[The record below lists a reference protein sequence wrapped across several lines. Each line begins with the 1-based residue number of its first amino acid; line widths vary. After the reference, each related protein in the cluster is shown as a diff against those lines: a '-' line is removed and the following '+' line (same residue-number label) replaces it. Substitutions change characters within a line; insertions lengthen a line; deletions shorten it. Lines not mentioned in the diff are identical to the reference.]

1 MISERLKIRL
11 CVALES
17 DLWRRLNLEQIKIQ
31 LDVRETLRSY
41 IILHSHDSTVLVNF
55 LLD

>member
-31 LDVRETLRSY
+31 LDVRETLQSY

>member
-31 LDVRETLRSY
+31 LGVRETLRSY
-41 IILHSHDSTVLVNF
+41 IILHYADSTVLVNF

>member
-31 LDVRETLRSY
+31 LGVRETLRSY
-41 IILHSHDSTVLVNF
+41 IILHSTNSTVPVNI